1 MKKYYS
7 ISIITIFALLLGSV
21 ANAVPSTTPPNGNIA
36 LPITQLAYDQVKVG
50 GLAVDKLLVGNYN
63 TPTTFAK
70 FTSTG
75 MLGLLLGS
83 TDNPTSELDVRGD
96 IRLGLLDKPN
106 HNVCADKDGNL
117 KDCNIVEFVY
127 GSDCTFNSDAFTDGP
142 SYNNYNNRNYFRC
155 TSTNEAQED
164 YSFTV
169 PTGVTSITVELWGS
183 GGAGYGYS
191 NNAQSPETYA
201 YCFNTSA
208 SPDYAYYCSDGASS
222 ILFDKANSST
232 ELMRAYGGGGV
243 VYSTPHT
250 GGSAGTANISSDSRL
265 SAKLS
270 ISGSAGF
277 DGSAGAS
284 PSTYNIN
291 CSGTNYTATTAGKGG
306 AGGRGGKSG
315 NNLGYAS
322 YTPAS
327 DGGIGGVGL
336 DSLTTASAC
345 NGDPTPNSG
354 IGLSAPNAYHGVFGA
369 GGGGAGGFGGET
381 DTDISELC
389 SGYKSCDT
397 AQTGFAGGGG
407 AGYTKATLSVNA
419 GETYKIRLSHGGMPY
434 GQTENLSGF
443 ICQWG
448 YHGGVCARGAWS
460 GMGAQ
465 GRARISY

>member
-1 MKKYYS
+1 MKKYS
-7 ISIITIFALLLGSV
+7 AISIITIFSLLLGSV
-21 ANAVPSTTPPNGNIA
+21 VVASPGSAPTGGNKS
-36 LPITQLAYDQVKVG
+36 LPITQLAYDQIKTG
-50 GLAVDKLLVGNYN
+50 GLAVDKLLVGNFN

-75 MLGLLLGS
+75 MLGLLMAS
-83 TDNPTSELDVRGD
+83 TDNPTTELDVRGD

-106 HNVCADKDGNL
+106 HNVCADKDGTL

-127 GSDCTFNSDAFTDGP
+127 GSDCTFATDAFKDGP
-142 SYNNYNNRNYFRC
+142 SYNNYNNRNYFSC

-183 GGAGYGYS
+183 GGAGYGYA
-191 NNAQSPETYA
+191 NTAESPETYS
-201 YCFNTSA
+201 YCFNGSNP
-208 SPDYAYYCSDGASS
+208 SYSYYCSDGASS

-232 ELMRAYGGGGV
+232 ELMRAYGGKGV
-243 VYSTPHT
+243 VYTTPHT
-250 GGSAGTANISSDSRL
+250 GGSGGSSYISTDSRL
-265 SAKLS
+265 SSKLS
-270 ISGSAGF
+270 ISGSSGF
-277 DGSAGAS
+277 DGSAGTTS
-284 PSTYNIN
+284 STYNIN
-291 CSGTNYTATTAGKGG
+291 CSGTNYIATIAGNGG
-306 AGGRGGKSG
+306 AGGKGGKSG

-322 YTPAS
+322 YTPVS
-327 DGGIGGVGL
+327 DGGRGGIGL
-336 DSLTTASAC
+336 DALTNASAC
-345 NGDPTPNSG
+345 AGNPTPNSG
-354 IGLSAPNAYHGVFGA
+354 TGLSAPNAFHGVFGA

-381 DTDISELC
+381 DTDITDLC
-389 SGYKSCDT
+389 SLYKSCKSS
-397 AQTGFAGGGG
+397 QTGFAGGGG

-434 GQTENLSGF
+434 GQTEKLSGF
-443 ICQWG
+443 ACQWG